1 MITGGKSMSEAFEQ
15 AWLLLKQVNR
25 QSRLPGYEGQMIADS
40 RRSRRRDG
48 RGFADEGPRQMG
60 PFLEGLEEV
69 LNDPRQRER
78 YVARRRMPARIVR
91 TFENPTAAGFQFD
104 DAVTYALEDEAGERL
119 AEIHTNRE
127 NQISDFAGEVPAQHR
142 RKGYYRELI
151 ENLIRH
157 GFPLTSHSRNEM
169 SDPFHKKFIRTLPDD
184 IDVSTIFDSS
194 GDSEYDDHHYTHAP
208 YFPGKHGPGGDW
220 GDLRGPHRIT
230 VPFFDRSS
238 ESYRTRDLEVP
249 GPIAGRPH
257 YHRNRDIIV
266 PTEAAREIL
275 ARDNGGF
282 DYERRRV
289 INSLKNAQRE
299 KGIDSHYSNP
309 SYGLVQDA
317 PMRLPNPAYGS
328 RIFSQSRLPGLLE
341 SDYAAW
347 EANQPL
353 FPMDDASEM
362 ARRTRANYIQ

>member
-1 MITGGKSMSEAFEQ
+1 MTPFEQ

-40 RRSRRRDG
+40 RRKQAKRW
-48 RGFADEGPRQMG
+48 RGFADEGPRQMEPLLG
-60 PFLEGLEEV
+60 SVEEV
-69 LNDPRQRER
+69 LNDPRERER
-78 YVARRRMPARIVR
+78 HVARRRRPARIVR
-91 TFENPTAAGFQFD
+91 TFDTSEYHGTNQFD
-104 DAVTYALEDEAGERL
+104 PAVAYVLEDEAGERL
-119 AEIHTNRE
+119 AQIRGERG
-127 NQISDFAGEVPAQHR
+127 NQIGDFAGEVPAQHR

-184 IDVSTIFDSS
+184 IDVLTRLDSE
-194 GDSEYDDHHYTHAP
+194 GNSEYDEHHYTHAP

-238 ESYRTRDLEVP
+238 ESYRTRDLEIPAP
-249 GPIAGRPH
+249 GAGKPL
-257 YHRNRDIIV
+257 YHRNRDIVV
-266 PTEAAREIL
+266 PNEATREIL
-275 ARDNGGF
+275 AREPNGYDREHF
-282 DYERRRV
+282 RV
-289 INSLKNAQRE
+289 THSLKNASRYDGV
-299 KGIDSHYSNP
+299 GIPQQFKNP
-309 SYGLVQDA
+309 SFGFVEGA
-317 PMRLPNPAYGS
+317 PEFIDNPAHGS
-328 RIFSQSRLPGLLE
+328 QIFRQTRLPGLLE